1 MVQWTRSL
9 PPSLLGRLSKHTH
22 THTHTHTQHNT
33 NAQIDICLL
42 VQALKSSSTGK
53 GGLIMSESIKGELA
67 MVGTLSTVSHTSKW
81 QTPDWKK
88 ESDIVR
94 LHGFLR
100 KTLWP
105 VWGTRLGLD
114 KSCFFWPIY
123 LIFFSQEICLF
134 FFSLFL
140 FMPIFLFFF
149 LLSQSYTN
157 FWSTYKNQKN

>member
-1 MVQWTRSL
+1 MLRTIPLAKIVH
-9 PPSLLGRLSKHTH
+9 PFITH
-22 THTHTHTQHNT
+22 THTHNT
-33 NAQIDICLL
+33 NTQIDIGLL

-53 GGLIMSESIKGELA
+53 GGLIVSESIKGELA

-105 VWGTRLGLD
+105 V
-114 KSCFFWPIY
+114 
-123 LIFFSQEICLF
+123 
-134 FFSLFL
+134 
-140 FMPIFLFFF
+140 
-149 LLSQSYTN
+149 
-157 FWSTYKNQKN
+157 